1 MNEQY
6 GSLDQ
11 NNKLICNYQDRCHHA
26 LLLLAVGITQPCHGD
41 SDIFGNK
48 SPFRTGA
55 EILPE
60 ASAVSRTA

>member
-11 NNKLICNYQDRCHHA
+11 NNKLICNYRDRCHHA

-41 SDIFGNK
+41 SDMCCSQKRHIY
-48 SPFRTGA
+48 P
-55 EILPE
+55 L
-60 ASAVSRTA
+60 